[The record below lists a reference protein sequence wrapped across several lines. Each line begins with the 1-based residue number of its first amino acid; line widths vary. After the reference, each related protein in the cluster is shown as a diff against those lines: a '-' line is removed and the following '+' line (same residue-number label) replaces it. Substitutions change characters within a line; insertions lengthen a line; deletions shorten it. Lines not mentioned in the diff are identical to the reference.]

1 MELGW
6 GLSRILVVPLYI
18 TAILAVIL
26 TLTKRIE
33 FGIFFILPFVPHQNI
48 LDYMIELPYGKDIND
63 IIFVAL
69 IIKWIID
76 KRRSGESFIIR
87 TPFNYAI
94 LAFML
99 WTYIEMW
106 WGASYFGMDAPL
118 SLKDPRV
125 IYWKNL
131 IRIPLLYL
139 IIVNNI
145 KSPKQMKVIVILM
158 ICAIIMLD
166 RSFYNIAQY
175 KDFSHFS
182 ESTDK
187 IGGMEALGPNE
198 LAVFLAMYVI
208 VLVALFTNIKN
219 IWIKLMLSGPIALS
233 YYCIAFLFSRS
244 GYLAAFAGVAA
255 IGLLKDKRIFILVFA
270 LVLYWQVLL
279 PTAVRERIEM
289 TRSDGKYDDTTQQRF
304 GMWEKGLELVSSN
317 PIMGIG
323 LDGAHYVV
331 VTSKGYDRSWGSF
344 HNSYLQQSVET
355 GIPGLVIYL
364 WIFFLMFKAG
374 WRLFRNTDDE
384 FQKALGLGLMACVL
398 SMLAGNFA
406 GGYWNYFSMMGY
418 LYVLTAMV
426 MRIMINA
433 DEQENDSSLIGDNDI
448 NDSEKSYMPQS
459 PITNTIEQLS

>member
-6 GLSRILVVPLYI
+6 GLSKIMVVPLYI
-18 TAILAVIL
+18 TAILTIIL

-33 FGIFFILPFVPHQNI
+33 YGIYFIMPFIPHQNI

-69 IIKWIID
+69 IIKWVID
-76 KRRSGESFIIR
+76 KRRSGESFIIK

-94 LAFML
+94 LVFML

-106 WGASYFGMDAPL
+106 WGASYFGTGAPL
-118 SLKDPRV
+118 SLTDSRV

-139 IIVNNI
+139 IVVNNI
-145 KSPKQMKVIVILM
+145 KSPKQMKLIIFLM
-158 ICAIIMLD
+158 ILAVLMLD

-175 KDFSHFS
+175 KDLSHFS
-182 ESTDK
+182 ENTEK
-187 IGGMEALGPNE
+187 VGGMGASGSNE

-208 VLVALFTNIKN
+208 VLVALFTSIKN
-219 IWIKLMLSGPIALS
+219 IWMKLLLSGPIALS

-244 GYLAAFAGVAA
+244 GYLAAFAGMVV
-255 IGLLKDKRIFILVFA
+255 IGFLKDKKVFILVFA
-270 LVLYWQVLL
+270 LVLYWQTLL

-289 TRSDGKYDDTTQQRF
+289 TRSRGQYDDTTQQRL
-304 GMWEKGLELVSSN
+304 GMWDMGLELVASN

-323 LDGAHYVV
+323 LDGAHHMAVK
-331 VTSKGYDRSWGSF
+331 SKGYNRSWGSY
-344 HNSYLQQSVET
+344 HNSYLQQAVET

-384 FQKALGLGLMACVL
+384 FQKALSLGLMACVL

-418 LYVLTAMV
+418 LYVLAAMV
-426 MRIMINA
+426 MRIMIDA
-433 DEQENDSSLIGDNDI
+433 DEQEYDSSLIGDNDI
-448 NDSEKSYMPQS
+448 RNSENSYMSQP
-459 PITNTIEQLS
+459 PIPDTVEHFS